1 MILCRNLLY
10 LIPCSLTVFFGVAG
24 WLIVPEKFSEL
35 EWMEQLVFVWAG
47 AVSILLAALV
57 PVFLFVA
64 YVVPFLE
71 VPRRSYAVRQEDLN
85 YRRGFFKNVASCA
98 PFRRIH
104 HASTHR
110 LLFERMFNLSTL
122 EVFTA
127 GGRAFRI
134 EGLSPETA
142 EALRDHVLEQ
152 ISKYQE
158 NEQPKGDGGTPKF
171 SGAQDMDCSH

>member
-1 MILCRNLLY
+1 MILCGNLLY
-10 LIPCSLTVFFGVAG
+10 LIPCSLTVFLGVAG
-24 WLIVPEKFSEL
+24 WLIIPEEFPEL
-35 EWMEQLVFVWAG
+35 EWMEQLVFVLAG
-47 AVSILLAALV
+47 AVSVLLAALV
-57 PVFLFVA
+57 PVFLYVA
-64 YVVPFLE
+64 YIAPFLE

-85 YRRGFFKNVASCA
+85 YRRGLFKNVDSCA
-98 PFRRIH
+98 PFRRIQ

-110 LLFERMFNLSTL
+110 NLFERMFNLSTL

-127 GGRAFRI
+127 AGRAFRI

-158 NEQPKGDGGTPKF
+158 NEHPKGDGGTLKDN
-171 SGAQDMDCSH
+171 GVQDTD